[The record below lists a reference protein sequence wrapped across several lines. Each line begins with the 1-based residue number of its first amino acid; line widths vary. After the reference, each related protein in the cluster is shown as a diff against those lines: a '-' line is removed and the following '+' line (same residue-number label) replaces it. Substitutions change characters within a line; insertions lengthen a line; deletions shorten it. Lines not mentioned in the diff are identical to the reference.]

1 MCAPLKSGKNE
12 ERLMPMSGREML
24 RLFEKAGWTRL
35 RQKGSHVQMI
45 KNGQHETIPMH
56 KELGKGW
63 VK

>member
-1 MCAPLKSGKNE
+1 
-12 ERLMPMSGREML
+12 MPMSGREML

-56 KELGKGW
+56 KELGKGTEHKLLKTLER